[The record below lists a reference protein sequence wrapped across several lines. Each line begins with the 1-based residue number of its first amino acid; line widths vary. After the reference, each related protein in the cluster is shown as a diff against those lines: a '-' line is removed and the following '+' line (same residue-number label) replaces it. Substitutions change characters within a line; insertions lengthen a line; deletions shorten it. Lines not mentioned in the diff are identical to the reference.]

1 MVGGTTPP
9 QDDSDVRFPESWSS
23 TFSGEDS
30 GARAPPRTSL
40 SLTTPSLL
48 SRGTRQE
55 EYALK
60 ETFIGLPIYATFV
73 VLDESEKDEKGTPK
87 LCILDAIPE
96 RVQNN
101 KEFLEYHRRCM
112 NKLITNWRDSV
123 VHRKRGDDKYHAS

>member
-9 QDDSDVRFPESWSS
+9 QDDSDVRSQSLGPQPSLAKKRCS
-23 TFSGEDS
+23 
-30 GARAPPRTSL
+30 RTAQDISV
-40 SLTTPSLL
+40 LTTPSLL

-112 NKLITNWRDSV
+112 NKLITDWRDSV
-123 VHRKRGDDKYHAS
+123 VHRKRGDDKY

>member
-101 KEFLEYHRRCM
+101 KEFLSTTE
-112 NKLITNWRDSV
+112 
-123 VHRKRGDDKYHAS
+123 GA